1 MYKIGFI
8 DDDDSLF
15 EDYRVIFKRE
25 AIELVFIENC
35 ETKDDILRWIL
46 SNNIKCFLVDYK
58 LTGKYSFNGTELV
71 AYINTELPDLP
82 CIILSSFC
90 DDGIKENLVIQNL
103 FIKRDRILDDSKELS
118 VIFKQA
124 VDVFDNRLERN
135 IKEYNKLIKKKYDGT
150 LNANEEERYLELY
163 KILRAYN
170 EVDDIPTILLKPQAT
185 EMMLNIISS
194 LDKLLDKNE

>member
-1 MYKIGFI
+1 
-8 DDDDSLF
+8 
-15 EDYRVIFKRE
+15 
-25 AIELVFIENC
+25 
-35 ETKDDILRWIL
+35 
-46 SNNIKCFLVDYK
+46 
-58 LTGKYSFNGTELV
+58 
-71 AYINTELPDLP
+71 LP

-103 FIKRDRILDDSKELS
+103 FIKRDRILYDSKELS

-124 VDVFDNRLERN
+124 VDVFDNRLKRN
-135 IKEYNKLIKKKYDGT
+135 IKEYNKLIKKKDDET

-170 EVDDIPTILLKPQAT
+170 EVDDILTILLKPQAT

-194 LDKLLDKNE
+194 LDKMLDKKE